1 MSNDLQRHLEH
12 IRTRVVPDRRA
23 TTAPLSSDY
32 IEEIEARPQPPLLIR
47 GMEQLN
53 GGFWYEQHETLEWLW
68 RATDEPVRDVFKGIL
83 LAGVGAYHVRQRNR
97 HGALAKWTSALEYLR
112 PYAGTR
118 PYAIDVDALIAQVEA
133 FVARLQADEEPEWET
148 FKQAVRGL
156 RVPFERRAA
165 HPRVTAILQRLDWA
179 YNESVM
185 AFTRNVRDL
194 SEEEADWQPVEGV
207 RTIRFLIQHIG
218 TAKVV
223 NENRLFGDG
232 SLTWEQVEPPH
243 TVPELLHWIAE
254 TQERLRLAFG
264 FAEDAMLDEE
274 RAFFRW
280 TLSVERIGNILAEHD
295 LYHTGEINAIR
306 EQWRARRT

>member
-1 MSNDLQRHLEH
+1 MRNDLQQHLDY
-12 IRTRVVPDRRA
+12 IRQRVVPNRRA
-23 TTAPLSSDY
+23 TTAPLSSEY
-32 IEEIEARPQPPLLIR
+32 IADIEARPQPPLLIR

-83 LAGVGAYHVRQRNR
+83 LTGVGAYHVRRRNL

-118 PYAIDVDALIAQVEA
+118 PYAIEVDALLAQVDG
-133 FVARLQADEEPEWET
+133 FVQHLQAEASPDWEAI
-148 FKQAVRGL
+148 KPMVRGL
-156 RVPFERRAA
+156 RVHFQRRAA
-165 HPRVTAILQRLDWA
+165 EPRVTAMLQRLDWA

-194 SEEEADWQPVEGV
+194 SEEEADWHPVEGM

-218 TAKVV
+218 TGKVV
-223 NENRLFGDG
+223 YENCLFGDG
-232 SLTWEQVEPPH
+232 SLTWDAVHPPQSI
-243 TVPELLHWIAE
+243 PDLLHWIAE

-264 FAEDAMLDEE
+264 FAEDVMLDEE

-295 LYHTGEINAIR
+295 LYHAGEINAIR
-306 EQWRARRT
+306 EQWRARRR

>member
-1 MSNDLQRHLEH
+1 MNEDLRNHLDH
-12 IRTRVVPDRRA
+12 IRNRVVPDRRA
-23 TTAPLSSDY
+23 TTEPPTPDVIADL
-32 IEEIEARPQPPLLIR
+32 EARRQPPLLIR
-47 GMEQLN
+47 GLEQLN

-83 LAGVGAYHVRQRNR
+83 LAGVGAYHTRQRNR

-118 PYAIDVDALIAQVEA
+118 PYAIDVDAVLAQVET
-133 FVARLQADEEPEWET
+133 FVARLQAEEEPDWDAI
-148 FKQAVRGL
+148 QQMVRGL
-156 RVPFERRAA
+156 RAPFERRAA

-194 SEEEADWQPVEGV
+194 SEEEADWQAVHGA
-207 RTIRFLIQHIG
+207 RTIRMLLQHIG

-223 NENRLFGDG
+223 NLDRLFGEGTLSWDA
-232 SLTWEQVEPPH
+232 VEPPQS
-243 TVPELLHWIAE
+243 VPDLLHWIAE
-254 TQERLRLAFG
+254 YQERLRFHFG

-274 RAFFRW
+274 RPFFRW

-306 EQWRARRT
+306 EQWRYSTK